1 MAKDLQKLID
11 SNDSVSIY
19 GRADRYQAEHPLKP
33 FHSKDVVGG
42 ADSTLDQ
49 FAIIKQYHLKGFEYG
64 NWVSNN
70 DRYDHLLAAQ
80 RSLKHLAQI
89 LGSQNIGIN
98 GNVGIAFGGRGQGGS
113 AAAAHYEPSFNMIN
127 LTKPHG
133 AGCLAHEYG
142 HALDYNFGSFVDQ
155 HKTYAALSGGWS
167 TSQTLEDNVGG
178 QLRAMINALL
188 DAIIQT
194 NSHKELREYLK
205 KKNNVDYWIRR
216 TEIFARFFEQYICY
230 KMRKISKDEYLT
242 NTWEYYTHNRAYLT
256 EADFDKVLPLAEK
269 LNMEFGK
276 FLNGRGN
283 LKTTP
288 YPCTK
293 KLVPVKKVAAK
304 KAAPAKKPIKKA
316 AQPKKSAIK
325 TGKR

>member
-11 SNDSVSIY
+11 SSDSVSLF

-42 ADSTLDQ
+42 ADSTIDQ

-64 NWVSNN
+64 TWVSNN

-89 LGSQNIGIN
+89 RGSENIGIN

-127 LTKPHG
+127 LTKPSG
-133 AGCLAHEYG
+133 AGCLTHEYG
-142 HALDYNFGSFVDQ
+142 HALDYNFGSFVVQ
-155 HKTYAALSGGWS
+155 NKSYAALSGGHS
-167 TSQTLEDNVGG
+167 TSQTLETNVGG
-178 QLRAMINALL
+178 QLRAMINELL

-194 NSHKELREYLK
+194 ESHQQLREK
-205 KKNNVDYWIRR
+205 VKGDYWIRR

-230 KMRKISKDEYLT
+230 KMRKIATDDYLT
-242 NTWEYYTHNRAYLT
+242 QRWHDYTHSRAYLT
-256 EADFDKVLPLAEK
+256 EADFNKVHPLAEK
-269 LNMEFGK
+269 LNAELGK
-276 FLNGRGN
+276 FLNGRGK

-288 YPCTK
+288 YPSSK

-304 KAAPAKKPIKKA
+304 KATPAKKTN
-316 AQPKKSAIK
+316 KS
-325 TGKR
+325 

>member
-11 SNDSVSIY
+11 SSDSVSLF

-98 GNVGIAFGGRGQGGS
+98 GNIGIAFGGRGQGG

-127 LTKPHG
+127 LTKPNG

-155 HKTYAALSGGWS
+155 HKSFAALSGGHS
-167 TSQTLEDNVGG
+167 ISQTLETNVGG
-178 QLRAMINALL
+178 QLRAMTNALI

-194 NSHKELREYLK
+194 QSHQELREK
-205 KKNNVDYWIRR
+205 VKNKGDYWIRR
-216 TEIFARFFEQYICY
+216 TEIFARFFEQYVCY
-230 KMRKISKDEYLT
+230 KMRKISTDYYLT
-242 NTWEYYTHNRAYLT
+242 QTWEFYTHNRAYLT
-256 EADFDKVLPLAEK
+256 ESDFNTVLPLADK
-269 LNMEFGK
+269 LNAELGK
-276 FLNGRGN
+276 FLNGRGK

-288 YPCTK
+288 YPSSK

-304 KAAPAKKPIKKA
+304 KATSVKKTN
-316 AQPKKSAIK
+316 KS
-325 TGKR
+325 